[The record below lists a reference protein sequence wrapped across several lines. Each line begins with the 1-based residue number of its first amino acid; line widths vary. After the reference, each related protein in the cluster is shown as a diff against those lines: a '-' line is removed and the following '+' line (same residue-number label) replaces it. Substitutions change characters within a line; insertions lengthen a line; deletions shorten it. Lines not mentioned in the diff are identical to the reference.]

1 MPPFALNTLLVDK
14 CVYSVVCVCLA
25 SGPGIPRAG
34 SLAVGIDVD
43 GAGLRVK
50 LGKSS
55 DRSQECSGSWWRGE
69 SPVKPLERSDID
81 TMRSRGRE
89 GLREW
94 ERQQPVYA
102 WAL

>member
-1 MPPFALNTLLVDK
+1 MKREEEKTNTLRLQK
-14 CVYSVVCVCLA
+14 
-25 SGPGIPRAG
+25 GG
-34 SLAVGIDVD
+34 SLIVDVD

-55 DRSQECSGSWWRGE
+55 DRLQECSGSWWHGE